1 MSKVNASRL
10 SRRQFLGTAAGG
22 MALAAAG
29 PVLAQ
34 SNTTLQV
41 LSHKVHQTSLGEGE
55 KDLLA
60 AWKRENNIEVAFT
73 TLDSNPLMDRLFR
86 EASLAQSD
94 FSVGFMVDNRPTKQN
109 ATLFESLR
117 EWQAKDPIE
126 AFDDIAP
133 GLVKGMT
140 IDGKLIGIPVR
151 TATQGLF
158 YNEELLADA
167 GIKSPPTTLEEL
179 VEQSLAISKAGKATG
194 MILAS
199 DLAVFPVMFA
209 RAFGGDFISQD
220 LKLLPNPTA
229 MEQALTVL
237 AGMFEKGALPRSYA
251 TNKNEELLTWMQQG
265 RAAFSVL
272 PFARS
277 AQLNSVETSKYPG
290 KIKAIAFPISQA
302 LKGKQE
308 MASVVEAWAMTIP
321 ANARDKA
328 AAWKFIKEVSSKK
341 NTLGMAV
348 NGNGPARVS
357 TFLEPELIAKSAV
370 AAVEAKVLANAR
382 GAFPPFAEAAR
393 AQQLFVEEVQL
404 AVLGRKSP
412 KDAVAAIL
420 TRVQPLLPA

>member
-29 PVLAQ
+29 PLLAQ
-34 SNTTLQV
+34 SKTTLQV

-60 AWKRENNIEVAFT
+60 AWKKENNIDVVFT

-109 ATLFESLR
+109 ATLFEPLR

-126 AFDDIAP
+126 AFEDIAP

-179 VEQSLAISKAGKATG
+179 VEQSLTISKAGKATG

-237 AGMFEKGALPRSYA
+237 AGMFER
-251 TNKNEELLTWMQQG
+251 EHCRVVM
-265 RAAFSVL
+265 R
-272 PFARS
+272 
-277 AQLNSVETSKYPG
+277 
-290 KIKAIAFPISQA
+290 PI
-302 LKGKQE
+302 
-308 MASVVEAWAMTIP
+308 
-321 ANARDKA
+321 R
-328 AAWKFIKEVSSKK
+328 
-341 NTLGMAV
+341 
-348 NGNGPARVS
+348 
-357 TFLEPELIAKSAV
+357 
-370 AAVEAKVLANAR
+370 
-382 GAFPPFAEAAR
+382 
-393 AQQLFVEEVQL
+393 
-404 AVLGRKSP
+404 
-412 KDAVAAIL
+412 
-420 TRVQPLLPA
+420 TRNC